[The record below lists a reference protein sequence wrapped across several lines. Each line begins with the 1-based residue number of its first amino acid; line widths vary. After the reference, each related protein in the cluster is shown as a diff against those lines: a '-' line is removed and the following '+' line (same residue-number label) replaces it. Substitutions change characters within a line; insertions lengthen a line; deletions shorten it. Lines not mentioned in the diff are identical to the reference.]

1 MSFLT
6 SKAIDAIGLEEFQY
20 HYDCGRMG
28 AHLAMTASQ
37 ALFHGCPEAMRA
49 YIEEFNLTEIRFI
62 DPELGQQH
70 LDKLLELAG
79 GSNA

>member
-6 SKAIDAIGLEEFQY
+6 DRAIDAIGLGEFQY

-28 AHLAMTASQ
+28 AHLAMTASR
-37 ALFHGCPEAMRA
+37 ALLHSCLDAMRA

-62 DPELGQQH
+62 DPELGQAH

-79 GSNA
+79 GQK